1 MAKEKTSAK
10 TGKDKTGK
18 TGAGKT
24 DKSGKIPIPLKDK
37 EDVKPPLAD
46 TNTDGKSESPIPVKD
61 EKPES
66 KNEGELPLSDG
77 KSESPI
83 PLKEEDAKVTES
95 KIEGGLADQDKSN
108 ELGQGHTEEGKSTIG
123 NELPKE
129 DKLEEVAP
137 DDASLNEGAK
147 TTEAP
152 AIENE
157 QPINAAWAINLALHY
172 KEDIA
177 GSNVSPEVIEKE
189 VYGEGG
195 IMETLKSY
203 RPKLPS
209 DKLEEFDQILSAI
222 DGLVK
227 FKKSPP
233 LTEQQPP
240 VGQKAEPAAP
250 VAPKLSAKE
259 RLQLEFGKVSKAL
272 KEFKETRICHPQH
285 VHDFCKQSSAAGFE
299 FTYDA
304 AENKLKGS
312 FLGEKE
318 SCEFV
323 LGT

>member
-24 DKSGKIPIPLKDK
+24 DKSGKIPLKDK

-108 ELGQGHTEEGKSTIG
+108 ELGQGTEESTIG
-123 NELPKE
+123 NE
-129 DKLEEVAP
+129 DKPEQLEAK
-137 DDASLNEGAK
+137 DANAK
-147 TTEAP
+147 TTTNEAP
-152 AIENE
+152 VIENE

-259 RLQLEFGKVSKAL
+259 RLQLEFGKVSKAI

-299 FTYDA
+299 FTFDA

>member
-24 DKSGKIPIPLKDK
+24 DKTDKSGKIPIPLKDN
-37 EDVKPPLAD
+37 EDVKPPLA
-46 TNTDGKSESPIPVKD
+46 E
-61 EKPES
+61 
-66 KNEGELPLSDG
+66 
-77 KSESPI
+77 
-83 PLKEEDAKVTES
+83 
-95 KIEGGLADQDKSN
+95 
-108 ELGQGHTEEGKSTIG
+108 
-123 NELPKE
+123 
-129 DKLEEVAP
+129 
-137 DDASLNEGAK
+137 

-152 AIENE
+152 VIENE

-285 VHDFCKQSSAAGFE
+285 VFDFCKQSSAAGFE

-318 SCEFV
+318 SCDFV